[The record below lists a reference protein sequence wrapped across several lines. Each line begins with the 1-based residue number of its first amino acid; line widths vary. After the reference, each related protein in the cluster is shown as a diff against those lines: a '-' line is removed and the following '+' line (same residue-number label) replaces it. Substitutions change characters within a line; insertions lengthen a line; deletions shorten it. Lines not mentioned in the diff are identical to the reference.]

1 MCSSRIVVPGDLI
14 SPLDVNKK
22 SGPST
27 YCCSGNILSSAFGY
41 VKEESHTD
49 GSKTFSVVPLKTA
62 GIVPYTGSIVLAKA
76 GVRTTE
82 LAAILCAT
90 FENVQGTVIAYQY
103 PHNYVSPTQFKEI
116 GNAVIP
122 RAELAFRLVT
132 IEAFRHYVIGCL
144 QRIEGVQYKRNTL
157 QFNICLVIKPKATA
171 NRDDIS
177 HWQFWDDYSAGGLRP
192 NVQAAYEAL
201 TLKINRYF
209 YALEEQCGFLSRS
222 LGHHEGVEK
231 CVKLLRL
238 KSIYKQLH
246 ESGMCILS
254 FPNSGSLYLRFSP
267 RQDHGS
273 YSNLSFDMFE
283 LVSEEI
289 LKDNN
294 VDDNDR
300 GLEFGQKIRQ
310 FNLHH
315 NNQVVFPNFNPQSE
329 SEITDNCVFVL
340 IASPTYHRQSKMGY
354 NLNGGWRPLDAVAQ
368 RVLPYI
374 NGRRRLIELAQL
386 AQLDVAIAR
395 LCLIELARIGLVRA
409 LPYPTF
415 IMQLLQADKFSN
427 STLIPGWLGLPR
439 LATLLTDSSLS
450 KMCLET
456 VIVFNSNRHKLQSL
470 CIHDIFRL
478 YTILCGS
485 SNFSLS
491 YLISANPHIRFIECS
506 SYMNSSSSSSTSSY
520 HSLPFVRS
528 SKLCNCHAS
537 YHQTQHHCKISLLSL
552 VQFGEVNGLI
562 RRIQC
567 YPISDKLELSTE
579 QHIKYRMSS
588 SVMSSKEAIPAM
600 MTTTTTTVTTTS
612 STSSNTN
619 MQQQFMQFQTKNS
632 SSVLRHNSRKFTKK
646 PQIINEQTWS
656 ISKSLLMDGQHSL
669 DSIITFLLTNNG
681 NTTKYSSSGYKV
693 PEYISDLLNLYR
705 FDEECLTRQISY
717 CDRDLSSFNRT
728 KTSSSFSF
736 SPDETNFTIHN
747 NNNNSQTVEEIVVHD
762 RIWSK
767 PENNMTTFVEPL
779 NLDKINFILPDLYWM
794 WR

>member
-1 MCSSRIVVPGDLI
+1 M
-14 SPLDVNKK
+14 
-22 SGPST
+22 
-27 YCCSGNILSSAFGY
+27 
-41 VKEESHTD
+41 
-49 GSKTFSVVPLKTA
+49 
-62 GIVPYTGSIVLAKA
+62 
-76 GVRTTE
+76 
-82 LAAILCAT
+82 
-90 FENVQGTVIAYQY
+90 
-103 PHNYVSPTQFKEI
+103 TQFKEI

-294 VDDNDR
+294 VDDNDW

-456 VIVFNSNRHKLQSL
+456 VVS
-470 CIHDIFRL
+470 
-478 YTILCGS
+478 
-485 SNFSLS
+485 
-491 YLISANPHIRFIECS
+491 
-506 SYMNSSSSSSTSSY
+506 
-520 HSLPFVRS
+520 
-528 SKLCNCHAS
+528 
-537 YHQTQHHCKISLLSL
+537 ISLAFISYT
-552 VQFGEVNGLI
+552 FG
-562 RRIQC
+562 C
-567 YPISDKLELSTE
+567 
-579 QHIKYRMSS
+579 
-588 SVMSSKEAIPAM
+588 
-600 MTTTTTTVTTTS
+600 TTS
-612 STSSNTN
+612 
-619 MQQQFMQFQTKNS
+619 
-632 SSVLRHNSRKFTKK
+632 
-646 PQIINEQTWS
+646 
-656 ISKSLLMDGQHSL
+656 
-669 DSIITFLLTNNG
+669 
-681 NTTKYSSSGYKV
+681 
-693 PEYISDLLNLYR
+693 
-705 FDEECLTRQISY
+705 
-717 CDRDLSSFNRT
+717 
-728 KTSSSFSF
+728 
-736 SPDETNFTIHN
+736 
-747 NNNNSQTVEEIVVHD
+747 
-762 RIWSK
+762 
-767 PENNMTTFVEPL
+767 
-779 NLDKINFILPDLYWM
+779 
-794 WR
+794 

>member
-1 MCSSRIVVPGDLI
+1 MCSSRVVVPGDVI
-14 SPLDVNKK
+14 SPLDINKK

-49 GSKTFSVVPLKTA
+49 GTKTFSVAPLKTP

-177 HWQFWDDYSAGGLRP
+177 HWQFWDDHSAGGLRP

-289 LKDNN
+289 LKDSN
-294 VDDNDR
+294 VDDNDW

-315 NNQVVFPNFNPQSE
+315 NNQIVFPNFNPQSE
-329 SEITDNCVFVL
+329 SDITDNCVFVL
-340 IASPTYHRQSKMGY
+340 IASPTYHRHSKMGY

-450 KMCLET
+450 KMCLEA
-456 VIVFNSNRHKLQSL
+456 VIVFTSNRHKLQSL

-506 SYMNSSSSSSTSSY
+506 SYMNSSSSTSSY

-528 SKLCNCHAS
+528 SKLCNCYTS
-537 YHQTQHHCKISLLSL
+537 YHQTHYHYCKISLLSL

-567 YPISDKLELSTE
+567 YPISDKLEVSAE
-579 QHIKYRMSS
+579 QQIKYRMSS
-588 SVMSSKEAIPAM
+588 SVMSSKEAIPAII
-600 MTTTTTTVTTTS
+600 TTTTTVTTTS
-612 STSSNTN
+612 STSSNTS
-619 MQQQFMQFQTKNS
+619 MQQQLIQFQTKNS

-656 ISKSLLMDGQHSL
+656 ISRSLLMDSQHSL

-681 NTTKYSSSGYKV
+681 STTKYSSCGFKI

-705 FDEECLTRQISY
+705 FDEECLGRQISY
-717 CDRDLSSFNRT
+717 CDRDSSFFNKT
-728 KTSSSFSF
+728 KTSGSFSF

-747 NNNNSQTVEEIVVHD
+747 NNNSQTVEEIIVHD

-767 PENNMTTFVEPL
+767 PENNMITFVEPL